1 MYCREVEIHG
11 ETKDKS
17 MNQWIAKVFGNLIT
31 VIHLL
36 VLGVIIF
43 AAEGGAIFQLIA
55 FVVGYLLFVG
65 LVSVVI
71 SINER
76 LGEIRDSLK
85 GTNET
90 NG

>member
-1 MYCREVEIHG
+1 
-11 ETKDKS
+11 

-36 VLGVIIF
+36 VLLGVVIF

-65 LVSVVI
+65 LVSVFI